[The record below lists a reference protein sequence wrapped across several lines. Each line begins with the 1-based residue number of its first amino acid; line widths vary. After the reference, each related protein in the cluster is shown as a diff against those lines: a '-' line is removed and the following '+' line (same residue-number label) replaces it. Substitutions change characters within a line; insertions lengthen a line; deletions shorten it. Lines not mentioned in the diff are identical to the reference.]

1 MKASVACL
9 KERALTTLL
18 AIQAA
23 GEHTGIPAGKLRA
36 AITAV
41 GGDSSV
47 VGAGGDGGGGGVGGG
62 PGTTLAAGTKKTKAT
77 YSEALETKVEAGVIA
92 GGGGGGGGGSERP
105 SFTPDGE
112 VDDLTKATWHRG
124 KDGRGKSTAWHP
136 LCLKSDIETGL
147 NKKGWEQPTFVQQL
161 ALSPLLNGYSAIIQA
176 QSGLGKTGSYV
187 IPLLQ
192 RINLRASTKN
202 GLVQAVI
209 LATSKELVCKRVL
222 CMCDEGRVLGWW
234 VGNGVNERCLV

>member
-1 MKASVACL
+1 MRASVDCL
-9 KERALTTLL
+9 KERALATLL

-47 VGAGGDGGGGGVGGG
+47 VGVGGDGGGDGGGGGVGGG
-62 PGTTLAAGTKKTKAT
+62 PGTTAADGKKKTKAT
-77 YSEALETKVEAGVIA
+77 YSEALETKVEAGVI
-92 GGGGGGGGGSERP
+92 GGGGGGVGGGGGGGGSERP

-112 VDDLTKATWHRG
+112 EDDLTKATWHLG

-192 RINLRASTKN
+192 RINLRAPTKN

-209 LATSKELVCKRVL
+209 LATSKELVCKRV
-222 CMCDEGRVLGWW
+222 RVCTMRAG
-234 VGNGVNERCLV
+234 